1 MIQKCRVSHI
11 YESMISLQ
19 EGKSYCI
26 IPHLPN
32 FTIWEYK
39 KYVNKGLLL
48 GNGFI
53 MLYFLYMWGS
63 WYGVT
68 MVTPIAGL
76 LISWKIL
83 YIKMYDLGVPPFLGT
98 SICQSSLSDIQNP
111 YPPYPGGMHLGICW
125 FFGGHPPVAPGRK
138 SPLSIHGEFW
148 NMAPCLI
155 TRE

>member
-1 MIQKCRVSHI
+1 MIQKCRVFHI

-32 FTIWEYK
+32 LPFESIKSTSIKVYCWAMA
-39 KYVNKGLLL
+39 LLC
-48 GNGFI
+48 FI
-53 MLYFLYMWGS
+53 FLYMWGS

-98 SICQSSLSDIQNP
+98 SICQSSLSDIQKP